1 MEIDLICYS
10 NTYVDKYGNR
20 YRAEELE
27 IGKIYKGI
35 SQGYLDVNGDMM
47 EFFTLSEFS
56 RGFRFGSC
64 YLMPIDQY
72 REKQIY
78 KIYES
83 KEAN

>member
-20 YRAEELE
+20 YRAELE
-27 IGKIYKGI
+27 IGKAYRGI
-35 SQGYLDVNGDMM
+35 SQGHLDLDGDMM

-72 REKQIY
+72 REKQIN

-83 KEAN
+83 KETN